1 MQIDLAEQVAVITG
15 GTGALGSA
23 VTKRLLACGATC
35 HVTYIADHEAS
46 RLRDS
51 VGDTADR
58 LILHKVDVTD
68 PEQVIGLYRAVD
80 EHGAGPAILCNL
92 AGGYHAEPIEQI
104 QAQGWDAMMNLNAK
118 SAFLNCREA
127 VERMR
132 AAGYGRIVNVSAQAA
147 VDAPGKMVAYVA
159 SKAAVLALT
168 RALAAELK
176 GSGITCNAVLPSVF
190 DTPANRKAMPNADH
204 DRWPKPE
211 QIAEAILFLASPAAG
226 ITTGA
231 ALPVG
236 GHR

>member
-1 MQIDLAEQVAVITG
+1 MQIDLAGQVAVITG

-35 HVTYIADHEAS
+35 HVTYIIDHEAHD
-46 RLRDS
+46 LRKS
-51 VGDTADR
+51 VGDAADA

-68 PEQVIGLYRAVD
+68 TDQVVGFYRAVD
-80 EHGAGPAILCNL
+80 EHAGGLAILCNL
-92 AGGYHAEPIEQI
+92 AGGYHADPIEQI
-104 QAQGWDAMMNLNAK
+104 QTQSWDAMMNLNAK
-118 SAFLNCREA
+118 SAFLNCRQA

-168 RALAAELK
+168 RSLAAELK

-204 DRWPKPE
+204 DTWAKPE
-211 QIAEAILFLASPAAG
+211 QLAQAILFLISPAAE